1 MKHSFFRLLRYEWR
15 KNFRS
20 PWLIAF
26 LVLLLAANGWRLHS
40 EFRGQRGTDEA
51 LYEQFYTQWKG
62 TITTENVGELM
73 TIYAPLMEKE
83 KAMSLN
89 RTPGSGTYT
98 STEAG
103 DQHFFSSCF
112 YTEMQYD
119 YLYINQATLIT
130 QRADALAGLYDDQGL
145 TYPGAESRA
154 LAGLFRG
161 RVIPDFADTRYLRV
175 WLEHDYS
182 SLLVLLM
189 CLFALS
195 TVFVSEWES
204 QMYMLQRVSPLGS
217 GTSVAAK
224 LISSA
229 LFVCGVC
236 VLFYG
241 EDFLVLQ
248 LLSGHWEALSSPVY
262 AIRYL
267 ESTPLTMTV
276 GGFVVWTVAVKTLGV
291 LTLAWLIL
299 LLSCLARQTLTA
311 FASGLGSILA
321 LVLLQEY
328 SRSRVGLKW
337 FNPKELI
344 HIREIVLDVRFV
356 NILGRPVILHSFV
369 ILGSLF
375 IMALLTL
382 GIARTHP
389 GRAKRRWGK

>member
-20 PWLIAF
+20 PWLIVF
-26 LVLLLAANGWRLHS
+26 LVLLLAANGWRLQS
-40 EFRGQRGTDEA
+40 EFRGQRSTDEA
-51 LYEQFYTQWKG
+51 LYEQFYARWKG

-73 TIYAPLMEKE
+73 TIYGPLMEKE

-103 DQHFFSSCF
+103 DQQFFSSCF

-119 YLYINQATLIT
+119 YLYINQATLIA

-145 TYPGAESRA
+145 AYPGAQSRA

-217 GTSVAAK
+217 GASVAAK

-276 GGFVVWTVAVKTLGV
+276 GSFVVWTMAVKTLGV

-337 FNPKELI
+337 FNPLELI
-344 HIREIVLDVRFV
+344 HIRELVLDVRFV

>member
-26 LVLLLAANGWRLHS
+26 LVLLLAANGWRLQS

-119 YLYINQATLIT
+119 YLYINQATLIA

-145 TYPGAESRA
+145 SYPGAESRA

-217 GTSVAAK
+217 GASVAAK

-248 LLSGHWEALSSPVY
+248 LLSGHWEAPSSPVY

-276 GGFVVWTVAVKTLGV
+276 GSFVVWTVAVKTLGV

-337 FNPKELI
+337 FNPLELI
-344 HIREIVLDVRFV
+344 HIRELVLDVRFV